1 MKIEQNSD
9 FKFEETTNKL
19 FSKIDI
25 VNNLT
30 LKEIQFLNEKYKEFG
45 LFIKQV
51 RVDKFGNE
59 KSKEDLI
66 TNNYLTKKRLLKRHS
81 TMTLEQLY
89 FKYFCY
95 DSFSNKPKY
104 LRSSKNENGEQYCN
118 IDDLKEL
125 KQNLE
130 DIHKDYEKLE
140 LKKCRIK
147 KKEFNDIISSY
158 MIKFNKYLTTK
169 QYKDLYIK
177 MKGKVSLY
185 KDLSKVDDYIN
196 SWPIPILKEFK
207 AEIEMLAI
215 SNILNKKI
223 GIDIN
228 EEEKNNSE
236 NNKKNKIKEE
246 KISDNSIDSDIS
258 ESSL

>member
-1 MKIEQNSD
+1 MKSEKNSD

-30 LKEIQFLNEKYKEFG
+30 LKEIQTFNEKYKELG

-59 KSKEDLI
+59 KSQEDLI
-66 TNNYLTKKRLLKRHS
+66 INNYLSKKRLLKRHS

-95 DSFSNKPKY
+95 NSFSNKPKY
-104 LRSSKNENGEQYCN
+104 LRSSNNGNDEQLCN
-118 IDDLKEL
+118 IEDLKEL
-125 KQNLE
+125 KQNLV
-130 DIHKDYEKLE
+130 DIHEDYKKLD

-147 KKEFNDIISSY
+147 DERFKKIIISY
-158 MIKFNKYLTTK
+158 ICKFNKHLTTN
-169 QYKDLYIK
+169 QYNQLYIK
-177 MKGKVSLY
+177 MKDKAKLY
-185 KDLSKVDDYIN
+185 IEPTKVDEPYL
-196 SWPIPILKEFK
+196 WPIPLLKEFK
-207 AEIEMLAI
+207 AEIEILAI
-215 SNILNKKI
+215 SNILNEKI
-223 GIDIN
+223 GIDID
-228 EEEKNNSE
+228 EEGKNYSE
-236 NNKKNKIKEE
+236 KKNKSKIKEE

-258 ESSL
+258 ENSL